1 MNLNMKAIIAEKPS
15 VAREIGRIAGA
26 TKKQDGYLEGN
37 GYVVTWAL
45 GHLISLP
52 MPEEYGYENFQKEN
66 LPIIPAEFLLTPRNL
81 KSGKFYQFDRKAI
94 KQLEIVESVF
104 NRCSHIIVATDAGR
118 EGELIFR
125 YIYNYLG
132 CKKPFSRLWI
142 SSLTDKAIR
151 EGLANLKDG
160 HDYDNLY
167 RAAKARSE
175 SDWLV
180 GINAT
185 QAITVNAGY
194 GLYSLGRVQTPTLAM
209 VCKRY
214 LENKSFVSKPYWIV
228 EAELEKDGL
237 TVKAPVAGQFEDE
250 TTALQILQ
258 DIREAGQLKVS
269 AVESKQRTEK
279 PPLLYDL
286 TTLQKEAN
294 SKLGFTAAQTLSIA
308 QKLYEDKLITYPRT
322 GSRFIPGDVFEEIP
336 ALISTLHQHP
346 VLSDYAK
353 NLNTLNNH
361 CVNDKKI
368 TDHHALLITGNQA
381 NGLGKEQQAIYDMIA
396 GRILE
401 AFSPNCQKEITQVI
415 FNCNNLEL
423 KAIGT
428 VTTDKGWRAVPDTHE
443 ENETALPEFSEGE
456 QLPITGAEILKKLT
470 KPKPLLT
477 EAALLSAMESAGKEL
492 DNENYRKSLSEVGIG
507 TPATRAAVIETLFAR
522 EYIKRQGKSLVP
534 TEKGLAV
541 YAVVKD
547 MKIADVEMTGN
558 WEYDLARIEQGAIDA
573 GTFLRGIRQYT
584 TQITE
589 ELLQNKRKIEIND
602 TPGKVC
608 PKCKKGKVFFY
619 SKVAKCD
626 NPECG
631 LVIFRNVCGKILTD
645 AQIGQLLTSGKT
657 AEIKGFKSSSGNVFC
672 AFLVLDKEFK
682 TGFEFVPD
690 KKSFNSPD
698 HTRK

>member
-1 MNLNMKAIIAEKPS
+1 MKAILAEKPS
-15 VAREIGRIAGA
+15 VAREIARLVGA
-26 TKKQDGYLEGN
+26 TKRQDGYLEGN

-45 GHLISLP
+45 GHLIGLA
-52 MPEEYGYENFQKEN
+52 MPDEYGYQSFQKEN
-66 LPIIPAEFLLTPRNL
+66 LPILPAEFILTPRNIKAG
-81 KSGKFYQFDRKAI
+81 KSYQFDKRAL
-94 KQLEIVESVF
+94 QHLEVIETLF

-151 EGLANLKDG
+151 EGLNNLKDG

-175 SDWLV
+175 SDWMV

-194 GLYSLGRVQTPTLAM
+194 GLHSLGRVQTPTLGM
-209 VCKRY
+209 VCKRF
-214 LENKSFVSKPYWIV
+214 LENKEFVSKPYWVV
-228 EAELEKDGL
+228 EVELIKNGLAIKARVPTEFEEVEKANQVLQVIRDSKQL
-237 TVKAPVAGQFEDE
+237 NVAAVK
-250 TTALQILQ
+250 T
-258 DIREAGQLKVS
+258 
-269 AVESKQRTEK
+269 KQRTEK

-286 TTLQKEAN
+286 TSLQKEAN
-294 SKLGFTAAQTLSIA
+294 SKLSFSAAQTLSIA
-308 QKLYEDKLITYPRT
+308 QKLYEGKLITYPRT
-322 GSRFIPGDVFEEIP
+322 GSRFIPRDVFEEIP
-336 ALISTLHQHP
+336 SLTIVLQQHP
-346 VLSDYAK
+346 VFGSYAK
-353 NLNTLNNH
+353 NLNPLNNH
-361 CVNDKKI
+361 CVDDEKV
-368 TDHHALLITGNQA
+368 TDHHALLITGNEA
-381 NGLGKEQQAIYDMIA
+381 KGLGKEQQAIYDIIA
-396 GRILE
+396 GRMLE
-401 AFSPNCQKEITQVI
+401 AFSPNCQKEIAQVG
-415 FNCNNLEL
+415 FNCNGIEL
-423 KAIGT
+423 KANGT
-428 VTTDKGWRAVPDTHE
+428 VITTKGWRAVLNIGD
-443 ENETALPEFSEGE
+443 ENEMALPVFSEGE
-456 QLPITGAEILKKLT
+456 KLPIIRAEILKKRT

-477 EAALLSAMESAGKEL
+477 EATLLSAMESAGKEL
-492 DNENYRKSLSEVGIG
+492 GNEDYRKSLSATGIG

-522 EYIKRQGKSLVP
+522 EYIKRQRKSLVP

-541 YAVVKD
+541 YAVVKN

-589 ELLQNKRKIEIND
+589 ELLQSKMKIEIND
-602 TPGKVC
+602 TPGVVC

-626 NPECG
+626 KTDCD
-631 LVIFRNVCGKILTD
+631 LVIYRHVCGRILTD
-645 AQIGQLLTSGKT
+645 GQISRLLLNGKT
-657 AEIKGFKSSSGNVFC
+657 AEIKGFRSRKGNVFN
-672 AFLVLDKEFK
+672 AVLVLDKDFK

-690 KKSFNSPD
+690 KKSFNSRSD
-698 HTRK
+698 TCK

>member
-1 MNLNMKAIIAEKPS
+1 MKAILAEKPS
-15 VAREIGRIAGA
+15 VAREIARIAGA
-26 TKKQDGYLEGN
+26 TKKQDGYMEGN
-37 GYVVTWAL
+37 GYLVTWAL
-45 GHLISLP
+45 GHLIGLA
-52 MPEEYGYENFQKEN
+52 MPDEYGYQSFQKEN
-66 LPIIPAEFLLTPRNL
+66 LPILPAEFILTPRNIKAG
-81 KSGKFYQFDRKAI
+81 KSYQFDKKAL
-94 KQLEIVESVF
+94 KQLEVIESVF
-104 NRCSHIIVATDAGR
+104 SRCSHIIVATDAGR

-151 EGLANLKDG
+151 EGLNNLKDG

-180 GINAT
+180 GMNAT
-185 QAITVNAGY
+185 QAITMNAGS
-194 GLYSLGRVQTPTLAM
+194 GLYSLGRVQTPTLGM

-214 LENKSFVSKPYWIV
+214 SENKNFVTKPYWTV
-228 EAELEKDGL
+228 DAELEKDGL
-237 TVKAPVAGQFEDE
+237 AVKALAVSEFEDE
-250 TTALQILQ
+250 EKAKQVLQL
-258 DIREAGQLKVS
+258 IRDSEQLNV
-269 AVESKQRTEK
+269 AVVKTKRRTEK

-286 TTLQKEAN
+286 TTLQKDAN
-294 SKLGFTAAQTLSIA
+294 SKLGFSAAQTLSIA
-308 QKLYEDKLITYPRT
+308 QKLYQDKLITYPRT
-322 GSRFIPGDVFEEIP
+322 GSRFIPRDVFEEIP

-346 VLSDYAK
+346 ALGDYAK
-353 NLNTLNNH
+353 NLNTLNNQ
-361 CVNDKKI
+361 CVNNGKV
-368 TDHHALLITGNQA
+368 TDHHALLITGNA
-381 NGLGKEQQAIYDMIA
+381 TEKLKKEQQVIYDMIA

-401 AFSPNCQKEITQVI
+401 TFSPNCQKEITQVG
-415 FNCNNLEL
+415 FNCNGIKL
-423 KAIGT
+423 KANGT
-428 VTTDKGWRAVPDTHE
+428 AITTKGWRAVFNIGE
-443 ENETALPEFSEGE
+443 ENEMALPEFSEGE
-456 QLPITGAEILKKLT
+456 QLPIIRAEILKRQT

-492 DNENYRKSLSEVGIG
+492 ENEDYRKSLNDVGIG
-507 TPATRAAVIETLFAR
+507 TPATRASIIETLLAR
-522 EYIKRQGKSLVP
+522 EYIKRQGKSLAP

-558 WEYDLARIEQGAIDA
+558 WEYDLKRIEQGAIDA

-589 ELLQNKRKIEIND
+589 ELLQSKRKIETND
-602 TPGKVC
+602 TPGVVC

-626 NPECG
+626 NTGCG
-631 LVIFRNVCGKILTD
+631 LVIYRHVCGRILTD
-645 AQIGQLLTSGKT
+645 GQISRLLLNGKT
-657 AEIKGFKSSSGNVFC
+657 AEIKGFKSSKGNVFN
-672 AFLVLDKEFK
+672 AILVLDKDFK

-690 KKSFNSPD
+690 KKSFNSRSN
-698 HTRK
+698 TCK